1 MKIKRQYIGI
11 LKLLSC
17 GDDVYDSTL
26 AQCVPEHKITKDGRV
41 VAVFEENEI
50 DILPIYTT
58 ARVANKMT
66 EFILKNGALALGG
79 IWNADDDGVVN
90 LNNVNLIP
98 GAIIPKAV
106 GSKGFESLKPGH
118 SFNISWDMVV
128 SLQKQIRDYFEK
140 AKGEC
145 NLKKS
150 DENTT
155 LTAEKLREMMRDP
168 KYWRDQDA
176 DYVKLIENGFKKL
189 YA

>member
-11 LKLLSC
+11 LKLLAC

-41 VAVFEENEI
+41 VAVIGEKEV

-66 EFILKNGALALGG
+66 EFILKNGALALAG

-90 LNNVNLIP
+90 LRKIDLVP
-98 GAIIPKAV
+98 GAIIPRAV
-106 GSKGFESLKPGH
+106 GAKGFEALRPGH

-128 SLQKQIRDYFEK
+128 SLQEQIRNYFK
-140 AKGEC
+140 
-145 NLKKS
+145 
-150 DENTT
+150 D
-155 LTAEKLREMMRDP
+155 
-168 KYWRDQDA
+168 
-176 DYVKLIENGFKKL
+176 
-189 YA
+189 